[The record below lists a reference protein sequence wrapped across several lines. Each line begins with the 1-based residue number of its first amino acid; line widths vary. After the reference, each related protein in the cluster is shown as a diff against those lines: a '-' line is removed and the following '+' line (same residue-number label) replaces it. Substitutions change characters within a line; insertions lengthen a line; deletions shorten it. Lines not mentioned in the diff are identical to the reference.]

1 MLLAIFY
8 DPYVAAVIVGLLSI
22 VLLQSRTRDAVM
34 SEILAAP
41 TEPSQGRRRKRDQ
54 VVEWAKQSAALFQ
67 ALSCRTAFTHNV
79 AYNGPRAAININ
91 DGFCGGTHLEA
102 NVLFNWVRPR
112 SAPRRAHCSQHDSP
126 C

>member
-1 MLLAIFY
+1 MPA
-8 DPYVAAVIVGLLSI
+8 
-22 VLLQSRTRDAVM
+22 T
-34 SEILAAP
+34 LAASP
-41 TEPSQGRRRKRDQ
+41 HWFSYPRETTIVHNHFHGIG
-54 VVEWAKQSAALFQ
+54 VWGKQSAALFQ
-67 ALSCRTAFTHNV
+67 AIACRTTFTHNV

-112 SAPRRAHCSQHDSP
+112 SAPRRARCSQHDSP